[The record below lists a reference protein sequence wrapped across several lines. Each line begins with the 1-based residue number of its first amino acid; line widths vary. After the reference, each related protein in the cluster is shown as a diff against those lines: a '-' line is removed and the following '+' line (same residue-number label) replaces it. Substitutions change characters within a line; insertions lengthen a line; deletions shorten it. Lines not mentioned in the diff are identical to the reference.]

1 MRMRERAKS
10 RRAAR
15 PLPLLRVALAA
26 LMLAFFGCLGP
37 RPAWVELPPAM
48 HDGPIVQPGALS
60 RFELANGLRIIVLED
75 HRLPFMVLGLDVRRG
90 EASLDVSSAG
100 LASFTA
106 ELMKR
111 GAGERNAIEFAETVD
126 EIGAGVSVRAGW
138 DTMSVRVSGL
148 SRDRER
154 LLEIFAD
161 VVLRPRFEEA
171 EAERSR
177 NKKLAALVRSRDN
190 PKTLKGWHTAKTL
203 YGAHRFGLP
212 RSGTP
217 ETVATFD
224 ANAARTLQ
232 RRFFLPNNAVVSV
245 SGDVDAKALLARVR
259 DLFGDWQRAE
269 IPEAGAPP
277 PHPTPG
283 QRRIVIVDRPDLVQ
297 AQIAIAHEGISRT
310 NPDRIAAAMLNGVL
324 GGSGFS
330 SRLMRVVRSDAG
342 LTYSI
347 GSGFSLRREPGPF
360 GVSTFTR
367 VAEVRR
373 VVDLVLAEI
382 ERARSEPP
390 SEEEL
395 ARDRTH
401 SIGSFSLGLETSGA
415 VLASLVDLDLYG
427 LPEDSLDT
435 FRGRVREVTVEDTAR
450 LARELLHPERAAIV
464 VVGPAEVLREQLEDL
479 GAIEVVLP

>member
-1 MRMRERAKS
+1 
-10 RRAAR
+10 
-15 PLPLLRVALAA
+15 
-26 LMLAFFGCLGP
+26 
-37 RPAWVELPPAM
+37 
-48 HDGPIVQPGALS
+48 
-60 RFELANGLRIIVLED
+60 
-75 HRLPFMVLGLDVRRG
+75 
-90 EASLDVSSAG
+90 
-100 LASFTA
+100 
-106 ELMKR
+106 
-111 GAGERNAIEFAETVD
+111 
-126 EIGAGVSVRAGW
+126 
-138 DTMSVRVSGL
+138 
-148 SRDRER
+148 
-154 LLEIFAD
+154 
-161 VVLRPRFEEA
+161 
-171 EAERSR
+171 
-177 NKKLAALVRSRDN
+177 
-190 PKTLKGWHTAKTL
+190 
-203 YGAHRFGLP
+203 
-212 RSGTP
+212 
-217 ETVATFD
+217 
-224 ANAARTLQ
+224 
-232 RRFFLPNNAVVSV
+232 
-245 SGDVDAKALLARVR
+245 
-259 DLFGDWQRAE
+259 
-269 IPEAGAPP
+269 
-277 PHPTPG
+277 
-283 QRRIVIVDRPDLVQ
+283 
-297 AQIAIAHEGISRT
+297 
-310 NPDRIAAAMLNGVL
+310 MLNGVL

-395 ARDRTH
+395 ARERTH